1 MIFVN
6 AESTKNTIYDKVNVS
21 DIIIE
26 IDKNRISLQTNKK
39 NSKKLRNRNKDHFYD
54 EPLKTINVSYR
65 IGSERYFERQYSY

>member
-26 IDKNRISLQTNKK
+26 IDKNRISL
-39 NSKKLRNRNKDHFYD
+39 
-54 EPLKTINVSYR
+54 
-65 IGSERYFERQYSY
+65 